1 MIYIIIKIKKIDTK
15 MAETID
21 YRKYLEE
28 KFIGINDKLDNI
40 HEQVLKTNSRVTRLE
55 EYKSSAEKVMTI
67 AEETIR
73 SKATPE
79 MLKELKKEIAILVDN
94 EHLSKCPQVD
104 RIKTIEDILSKRAA
118 INMWVL
124 RFIALITTL
133 IGIIYVIIKIVE
145 SLS

>member
-28 KFIGINDKLDNI
+28 KFIGINNKLDNI
-40 HEQVLKTNSRVTRLE
+40 HDQVLKTNSRVTRLE
-55 EYKSSAEKVMTI
+55 EYKSFAEKAMTI

-94 EHLSKCPQVD
+94 EHLSKCPQID

>member
-1 MIYIIIKIKKIDTK
+1 

-28 KFIGINDKLDNI
+28 KFIGINNKLDNI
-40 HEQVLKTNSRVTRLE
+40 HDQVLKTNSRVTRLE
-55 EYKSSAEKVMTI
+55 EYKSFAEKAMTI

-94 EHLSKCPQVD
+94 EHLSKCPQID

>member
-55 EYKSSAEKVMTI
+55 EYKSSAEKAMTI

-94 EHLSKCPQVD
+94 EHLSKCPQID

>member
-1 MIYIIIKIKKIDTK
+1 

-28 KFIGINDKLDNI
+28 KFMGINDKLDNI

-55 EYKSSAEKVMTI
+55 EYKSSAEKAMTI

>member
-1 MIYIIIKIKKIDTK
+1 